1 MISRALSGLA
11 VVTFPMAKNSG
22 LAASFSGQ
30 AQKKTVAVTMW
41 CCLVLAEGWI
51 LYAGGA
57 AAASMTAVGA
67 ALTFLYYYCMAKKEF
82 GGITGDL
89 AGYFLQVCELVL
101 TAVLAAVARFA
112 I

>member
-1 MISRALSGLA
+1 MNKKKNGKRIHNNSIRYTILSLIHI
-11 VVTFPMAKNSG
+11 
-22 LAASFSGQ
+22 
-30 AQKKTVAVTMW
+30 W
-41 CCLVLAEGWI
+41 
-51 LYAGGA
+51 A

-67 ALTFLYYYCMAKKEF
+67 ALTFLYYYRMAKKEF

-101 TAVLAAVARFA
+101 TAVLAAVTRFA

>member
-1 MISRALSGLA
+1 M
-11 VVTFPMAKNSG
+11 
-22 LAASFSGQ
+22 
-30 AQKKTVAVTMW
+30 
-41 CCLVLAEGWI
+41 AEGWI

-67 ALTFLYYYCMAKKEF
+67 ALTFLYYYRMGKKELC
-82 GGITGDL
+82 GITGDL

-101 TAVLAAVARFA
+101 TAVLAAVTQFA